1 MHRRPGPLWVLG
13 DPSVACRRAPAA
25 TLGGVE
31 LRVLGGIEVV
41 ADGNL
46 VPLGGSKPR
55 LLTAVLAAHRRQV
68 VSIDTLADALWG
80 DAPPPT
86 AKATLQTHVS
96 KLRRLFHGSS
106 GVDLVNRPPGYVLEI
121 DRQLVD
127 ADRFEA
133 GLLDGR
139 AVGDL
144 DPGAAIERLDAALG
158 LWRGPA
164 FAEFADTPS
173 VQAEAIR
180 LEELRLVAVE
190 ERIDARLDVG
200 RHAAAIGE
208 LEAMVREHPLRERP
222 WRQLMLALHRSG
234 RQTEA
239 LRTAQRVREQ
249 LRDEAG
255 LEPSSALQ
263 ALEQAIAGDDPSLQ
277 PPAVAPGT
285 VAAAPGSRWPRQA
298 LPDPVTELVGRSAEL
313 ERLVES
319 LFSARVVTLTGTGGI
334 GKSRLAEEVARRDAH
349 QFRDGVA
356 AVQLAAVR
364 DEGAVL
370 AAVAAVLGVEQRP
383 ERSLERSVIEVLGP
397 LDMLLLVDNC
407 EHLIGAVSELV
418 REVVRWCPG
427 VRVLATSREPIGMPG
442 EIVWPLA
449 PLTVPADGAAFDEIV
464 SAPAVQ
470 VFTARAREASPVFE
484 LNERTA
490 SAVAELCAALDGLP
504 LALELAAARMGSMS
518 PRQLADRLNERFELL
533 ASRHAADPRH
543 RTLVGV
549 VEWSYDLLSPS
560 EQQLFDR
567 LSVFA
572 GGFDLDTVEQAC
584 AHGDIRRRDV
594 APLVGAL
601 VDRSLVVVEHADA
614 RVRYRQLETL
624 RQFGAERLERRP
636 DAVQVRAGHATA
648 FVDIA
653 EQASLAMETD
663 EEGSWVDRLDRD
675 FANLRAAVRSATSDG
690 DVDTVLR
697 LTVASRHFAF
707 RRMRYEVVGW
717 AEDAVTLEGSAD
729 HPLRPTALGIVGYGG
744 FVRGDLDRA
753 IELGQ
758 EAIAE
763 QTRLAVPSTGLAER
777 VLLNAVFYRGDRVQA
792 MRWADGMLAGARAT
806 GVAGRVAHAL
816 YMYSV
821 ARSSLGEPEL
831 AIELAAEAQREAER
845 SGSPTAL
852 ARAAYAAAL
861 PLGSTQPERSLV
873 LLDSAAEL
881 AGSVGGR
888 WMRAFALTQAMWL
901 RAQQGDIE
909 TALRGYRKVVET
921 WYRGGDWANQW
932 LSLRQL
938 AGVLASAGL
947 DEDAALLFGA
957 VSAAGATTALPFAP
971 ADADTLHRVS
981 NGVKQRLGGDEMVDA
996 HGRGRR
1002 MRDEAV
1008 VAHALSAID
1017 RLIG

>member
-1 MHRRPGPLWVLG
+1 MSRDDTGEV
-13 DPSVACRRAPAA
+13 D
-25 TLGGVE
+25 
-31 LRVLGGIEVV
+31 LRVLGGIELV
-41 ADGNL
+41 AGGHQ

-55 LLTAVLAAHRRQV
+55 LLTAVLAANRRQV
-68 VSIDTLADALWG
+68 VSIDSLTDALWG
-80 DAPPPT
+80 DAPPAT
-86 AKATLQTHVS
+86 SKATLQTHVS
-96 KLRRLFHGSS
+96 KLRRLFDAS
-106 GVDLVNRPPGYVLEI
+106 GADLVNRPPGYVLEI

-127 ADRFEA
+127 ADRFEV
-133 GLLDGR
+133 GLVDAR
-139 AVGDL
+139 AVRES
-144 DPGAAIERLDAALG
+144 DPRAAIERLDAALG
-158 LWRGPA
+158 LWRGSA
-164 FAEFADTPS
+164 FAEFADTPP

-180 LEELRLVAVE
+180 LEELRLVVVE
-190 ERIDARLDVG
+190 ERIDACLDVG

-222 WRQLMLALHRSG
+222 WRQLMLSLYRSG

-239 LRTAQRVREQ
+239 LRTAQRLREQ

-255 LEPSSALQ
+255 LEPSSELQ
-263 ALEQAIAGDDPSLQ
+263 ALERAIACDDPSIQ
-277 PPAVAPGT
+277 PSGSAAERA
-285 VAAAPGSRWPRQA
+285 AAAPGSRRSRQA
-298 LPDPVTELVGRSAEL
+298 LPDAVTELVGRTTEV
-313 ERLVES
+313 ERLVEA
-319 LFSARVVTLTGTGGI
+319 LPSARVLTLIGTGGI
-334 GKSRLAEEVARRDAH
+334 GKSRLAEEVARRVADR
-349 QFRDGVA
+349 FRDGVR

-370 AAVAAVLGVEQRP
+370 AAVAAVLDVEQRP

-407 EHLIGAVSELV
+407 EHVIDAVSGLV

-427 VRVLATSREPIGMPG
+427 VRVLATSREPMSMPG
-442 EIVWPLA
+442 ETVWPVA
-449 PLTVPADGAAFDEIV
+449 PLAVPTEGAAFDDIV

-470 VFTARAREASPVFE
+470 VFTARACEASPAFE

-490 SAVAELCAALDGLP
+490 PAVAELCAALDGLP
-504 LALELAAARMGSMS
+504 LALELAAARMASMS
-518 PRQLADRLNERFELL
+518 PRQLADRLHERFDLL

-584 AHGDIRRRDV
+584 AHGDIRRQDIAR
-594 APLVGAL
+594 LVGAL
-601 VDRSLVVVEHADA
+601 VDRSLVSVEHTDD

-624 RQFGAERLERRP
+624 RQFGAEQLARRP
-636 DAVQVRAGHATA
+636 EAAQVRAEHAAA
-648 FVDIA
+648 FEDVA

-663 EEGSWVDRLDRD
+663 EEGSWVDCLDGD
-675 FANLRAAVRSATSDG
+675 FANLRAAVRSATADG

-697 LTVASRHFAF
+697 LIVASRNFAF
-707 RRMRYEVVGW
+707 RRMRYEIVGW
-717 AEDAVTLEGSAD
+717 AEDALAIEGSAD

-744 FVRGDLDRA
+744 FVRGELDRA
-753 IELGQ
+753 TDFAQ
-758 EAIAE
+758 QAVVE
-763 QTRLAVPSTGLAER
+763 QARLAVPSTGLAER
-777 VLLNAVFYRGDRVQA
+777 VLMNAVFYRGDRVQA
-792 MRWADGMLAGARAT
+792 MRWADGMLAGARST
-806 GVAGRVAHAL
+806 GNAGRIAHAL
-816 YMYSV
+816 YMHSV
-821 ARSSLGEPEL
+821 ALSSVGEPER
-831 AIELAAEAQREAER
+831 AVELAREAQHEAER
-845 SGSPTAL
+845 SGSQTAL

-861 PLGSTQPERSLV
+861 TLGSSDPGRSLE

-901 RAQQGDIE
+901 RAQQGDTEI
-909 TALRGYRKVVET
+909 ALRGYREVVET

-938 AGVLASAGL
+938 AGVLASAGR
-947 DEDAALLFGA
+947 DEEAALLSGA

-971 ADADTLHRVS
+971 SDADTLHRVS
-981 NGVKQRLGGDEMVDA
+981 DGVEQRLGSDEMMEA
-996 HGRGRR
+996 QRRGRR

-1008 VAHALSAID
+1008 VALALAAID
-1017 RLIG
+1017 GLLD